1 MKSDMGPAGQ
11 TVPTSDVTTSSE
23 QVFKRVLVPVVDASQ
38 AGRVAEVARRA
49 GASEVRVLHLNL
61 RESAGGRLFS
71 IETQAEAAYVVE
83 AAIFEMRMAGIAASG
98 QLRYAL
104 VGKAADE
111 IVAEADAWG
120 ADLIVLGASRRGRF
134 TSRLFGSVTLRV
146 LQRAHCPVLV
156 ASSVGSVTTAPA
168 AEKQLAGTRA

>member
-1 MKSDMGPAGQ
+1 MTSDMGPSGQ
-11 TVPTSDVTTSSE
+11 KVPTSDIATSAE
-23 QVFKRVLVPVVDASQ
+23 QAFKRVLVPVVDARQ
-38 AGRVAEVARRA
+38 AGQAAELARQV
-49 GASEVRVLHLNL
+49 GASEVCVLHLNL

-71 IETQAEAAYVVE
+71 IETQSEAAYVVE
-83 AAIFEMRMAGIAASG
+83 AAIFEMRMAGIAATG

-111 IVAEADAWG
+111 IIAEAAAWG

-146 LQRAHCPVLV
+146 LQRAHCPVLA
-156 ASSVGSVTTAPA
+156 ASAAGSVSTTPV
-168 AEKQLAGTRA
+168 AEKQLAGTRS